1 MSSCLIELH
10 YLPSV
15 QYFATLAKHK
25 VITLERHEHFV
36 KQSYRSRCLIN
47 TSQGPQTLIVPLS
60 GKHNAAADGFS
71 KSLITDVQIDY
82 SQKWLNNHW
91 RSIQAAYAKAPF
103 FEYYADALH
112 AILFKQY
119 PHLYELNRNLLTLC
133 LKWLKLD
140 IQIQESLAYQKQTA
154 SGEIDLRNA
163 ISAKNKGL
171 ISAGPHFKPYTQVF
185 GNAFVNN
192 LSIIDLIFCT
202 GPQALTYLQEV
213 E

>member
-15 QYFATLAKHK
+15 QYFTTLAKHN
-25 VITLERHEHFV
+25 VITIERHEHFI
-36 KQSYRSRCLIN
+36 KQSYRSRCVIN

-60 GKHNAAADGFS
+60 SKSNAGSNGHF
-71 KSLITDVQIDY
+71 KSLITEVGIDY

-112 AILFKQY
+112 TVLFKQY
-119 PHLYELNRNLLTLC
+119 PYLYELNMSLLTLC
-133 LKWLKLD
+133 LKWLKLE
-140 IQIQESLAYQKQTA
+140 IQIQESLAYEKATPL
-154 SGEIDLRNA
+154 GEIDLRNA
-163 ISAKNKGL
+163 ISAKKKGL
-171 ISAGPHFKPYTQVF
+171 IKYEPHFKPYTQVF
-185 GNAFVNN
+185 GNTFVNN

-202 GPQALTYLQEV
+202 GPQALTYLKEV

>member
-15 QYFATLAKHK
+15 QYFATLAKYQ
-25 VITLERHEHFV
+25 VITIERHEHFV

-47 TSQGPQTLIVPLS
+47 TSQGPKTLIVPLS
-60 GKHNAAADGFS
+60 GKHNAGANGYS

-112 AILFKQY
+112 AVLFKQY
-119 PHLYELNRNLLTLC
+119 PHLYELNWSLLTLC

-140 IQIQESLAYQKQTA
+140 IQIQESLAYEKEA
-154 SGEIDLRNA
+154 GSGVLDLRNA

-171 ISAGPHFKPYTQVF
+171 SKVEPHFKPYTQVF

-202 GPQALTYLQEV
+202 GPQSLTYLQEV

>member
-10 YLPSV
+10 YLPSI
-15 QYFATLAKHK
+15 QYFASLAQHK
-25 VITLERHEHFV
+25 VITIERHEHFV
-36 KQSYRSRCLIN
+36 KQSYRSRCVIN
-47 TSQGPQTLIVPLS
+47 TSQGSQTLIVPLS
-60 GKHNAAADGFS
+60 GKHNAGADGQY
-71 KSLITDVQIDY
+71 KSLITEMCIDY

-91 RSIQAAYAKAPF
+91 RSIQASYAKAPF
-103 FEYYADALH
+103 FEYYADALQT
-112 AILFKQY
+112 ILFKQH
-119 PHLYELNRNLLTLC
+119 PHLYELNMSLLTLC

-140 IQIQESLAYQKQTA
+140 VQIQESLAYEKQA
-154 SGEIDLRNA
+154 PLGQIDLRNA

-171 ISAGPHFKPYTQVF
+171 IKDGPHFKPYTQVF
-185 GNAFVNN
+185 GNTFVNN